1 MKVDCYDD
9 YGAPPLVYRRLT
21 ALFRLLYWDPAG
33 LGEAVSVMTSR
44 VPQPRAQARY
54 WPVPAQRQPALAE
67 VSAPTP

>member
-21 ALFRLLYWDPAG
+21 ALFRLLYWEPAG

-44 VPQPRAQARY
+44 VPQPRAQADLARARQAH
-54 WPVPAQRQPALAE
+54 PAGKVPARI
-67 VSAPTP
+67 